1 MIAEFARRPACR
13 CGSRTEGE
21 HGTSAITVR
30 RVGPDE
36 WAVWRELRLAALADA
51 PDAFGS
57 SLAAEQD
64 YDEATWRDLLH
75 PGRGLRAV
83 AFAPD
88 PVGIVGAH
96 HSTEV
101 SGMVKLT
108 GMWVRPTARGTGVR
122 PGHWVANRARSAT
135 PESRSSRQSR

>member
-1 MIAEFARRPACR
+1 VW
-13 CGSRTEGE
+13 G
-21 HGTSAITVR
+21 
-30 RVGPDE
+30 
-36 WAVWRELRLAALADA
+36 VWRELRLGGLADA
-51 PDAFGS
+51 PVAFGAT
-57 SLAAEQD
+57 LAAGQD
-64 YDEATWRDLLH
+64 YDEATWRDRLH
-75 PGRGLRAV
+75 RGRGLRAG
-83 AFAPD
+83 AFAAD

-135 PESRSSRQSR
+135 PESRSCRQSR